1 MNSNLFKLEKE
12 NNPTD
17 ISISSLFSQNQFQLL
32 TQVIEDRYKNQKQ
45 VIEDRSQLII
55 DNFINTKEFFL
66 DSLPKD
72 ILNMNVQKFFE
83 EYDGNLENILNEEVK
98 IMTIFTKN
106 QINKEVFTQKD
117 QNKLPLER
125 VLCEIPEFNES
136 ERKMISEE
144 NDEIIEMKINETPSQ
159 KVFKSPTF
167 SRKKVECSE
176 KKTEFSEKNDSNK
189 GNLFFE
195 KSLKKRWVP

>member
-1 MNSNLFKLEKE
+1 MNGLFKFQKE
-12 NNPTD
+12 NNPSD

-32 TQVIEDRYKNQKQ
+32 TQVIEDRYKTQKQ

-55 DNFINTKEFFL
+55 DNLINTKEFFL

-72 ILNMNVQKFFE
+72 ILNMNVQRFFE
-83 EYDGNLENILNEEVK
+83 EYDGNLENILKEEVK
-98 IMTIFTKN
+98 IMNIVDKN
-106 QINKEVFTQKD
+106 KINREVFTQKD
-117 QNKLPLER
+117 QNKVTLEK

-136 ERKMISEE
+136 ERRTNSEE
-144 NDEIIEMKINETPSQ
+144 NDNIIEMKINETPSQ
-159 KVFKSPTF
+159 KIIKSPIF
-167 SRKKVECSE
+167 SKKKVEFSE

-189 GNLFFE
+189 SNLLFE